1 MYLTTIIP
9 SHTIAT
15 LIMES
20 IDSVLNRLG
29 LEKYRMLEDLIYFA
43 VIIAASFFIGVVIR
57 RGILMVLQKIATV
70 HNTDFTRELL
80 REKTIT
86 KVTRIITPLVFIALM
101 PFAFNSSALI
111 HTIMVR
117 CADIYFIL
125 TVGYAL
131 TAVLVFIFTRFNA
144 KENTKGLPLKGILN
158 VSIGITWG
166 IVIIICISVLVQK
179 SPATL
184 LTGMTAFA
192 AVLMLIFKD
201 TILGFVAGIQ
211 MSQNDM
217 VHVGDWIV
225 VPSTLANGTVEDVS
239 LTTVKV
245 RNFDNTLVTVPPYSL
260 VQGSFQN
267 WRGMQ
272 NSGVRRV
279 SQNIFINPDKVT
291 APTDQLIS
299 TLSAKYPG
307 VAKFVESL
315 KAKGATV
322 AWDKGNAPLNGTI
335 ESNLGLF
342 RAYLIDYLLHNDM
355 VDKTRDLF
363 ASIQPMSAEGVP
375 MQLYFFAVTT
385 QWESY
390 EAIRSAI
397 MEHALLTA
405 PDFGLEILSADHIN
419 IDSDSAAK

>member
-9 SHTIAT
+9 SHTVAT
-15 LIMES
+15 LIMQS
-20 IDSVLNRLG
+20 IDDVLNHLG

-43 VIIAASFFIGVVIR
+43 VIIFASFFIGVAIR
-57 RGILMVLQKIATV
+57 RGVLFILKKIVKV
-70 HNTDFTRELL
+70 HDTDITRELL
-80 REKTIT
+80 RQKTIT
-86 KVTRIITPLVFIALM
+86 KVTRIITPLVFIGLM
-101 PFAFNSSALI
+101 PFAFNSSAVI
-111 HTIMVR
+111 HTIVVR
-117 CADIYFIL
+117 CADIYFVFS
-125 TVGYAL
+125 VGYAL
-131 TAVLVFIFTRFNA
+131 TAVLVFIFTRFNV

-158 VSIGITWG
+158 VAIGITWG
-166 IVIIICISVLVQK
+166 IVIIVSISVLVQK

-192 AVLMLIFKD
+192 AVLMLVFKD

-272 NSGVRRV
+272 TTGVRRV
-279 SQNIFINPDKVT
+279 SQNIYINPDKVT
-291 APTDQLIS
+291 APTPELIAS
-299 TLSAKYPG
+299 LSSKYPG
-307 VAKFVESL
+307 VAKFVDAL
-315 KAKGATV
+315 KAKGVTV
-322 AWDKGNAPLNGTI
+322 AWEKGNAPLNGTI
-335 ESNLGLF
+335 ETNLGLF
-342 RAYLIDYLLHNDM
+342 RAYIIDYLLHNEM
-355 VDKTRDLF
+355 VDNTRDLF
-363 ASIQPMSAEGVP
+363 ASIQTMSAEGVP
-375 MQLYFFAVTT
+375 LQLYFFAVTT

-390 EAIRSAI
+390 EAVRSAI

-405 PDFGLEILSADHIN
+405 PDFGLEILSADHLN
-419 IDSDSAAK
+419 VDASTKG

>member
-9 SHTIAT
+9 SHTVAT
-15 LIMES
+15 LIMYS
-20 IDSVLNRLG
+20 IDSVLNHLG
-29 LEKYRMLEDLIYFA
+29 LEKYRILEDLIYFT
-43 VIIAASFFIGVVIR
+43 VIIFASFFIGVVIR
-57 RGILMVLQKIATV
+57 RGILLILKKIAKV
-70 HNTDFTRELL
+70 HDTDFTRELL
-80 REKTIT
+80 RQKTIT
-86 KVTRIITPLVFIALM
+86 KVTRIITPLVFIGLM
-101 PFAFNSSALI
+101 PFAFNSSAII
-111 HTIMVR
+111 HTIVVR
-117 CADIYFIL
+117 CADIYFVFS
-125 TVGYAL
+125 VGYAI
-131 TAVLVFIFTRFNA
+131 TAILVFIFTRFNV

-158 VSIGITWG
+158 VVIGITWG
-166 IVIIICISVLVQK
+166 IVIIVSISVLVQK

-272 NSGVRRV
+272 ATGVRRV
-279 SQNIFINPDKVT
+279 SQNIYINPDKVV
-291 APTDQLIS
+291 APTPELMAS
-299 TLSAKYPG
+299 LSSKYPG
-307 VAKFVESL
+307 VAKFVDAL
-315 KAKGATV
+315 KAKGTTV

-335 ESNLGLF
+335 ETNLGLF
-342 RAYLIDYLLHNDM
+342 RAYIIDYLLHNEM

-363 ASIQPMSAEGVP
+363 ASIQTMSAEGVP
-375 MQLYFFAVTT
+375 LQLYFFAVTT

-390 EAIRSAI
+390 EAVRSAI

-405 PDFGLEILSADHIN
+405 PDFGLEILSADHLN
-419 IDSDSAAK
+419 VDTNTKG